1 MGRIQWPLEVHGVQE
16 LLDDGVEV
24 HEMTLRDLL
33 ILAITELRITNA
45 HLSILSETEIT
56 KQDVGG

>member
-1 MGRIQWPLEVHGVQE
+1 MRTQHPIEVHGVQE

-56 KQDVGG
+56 SQDVGG